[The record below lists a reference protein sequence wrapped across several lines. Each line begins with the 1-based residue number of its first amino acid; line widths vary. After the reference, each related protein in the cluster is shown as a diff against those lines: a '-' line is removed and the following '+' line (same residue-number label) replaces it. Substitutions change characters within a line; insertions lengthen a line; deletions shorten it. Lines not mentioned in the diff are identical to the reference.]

1 MCVMIICVI
10 EINFLTRESESSY
23 KQPLRLCMRN
33 KILRSANDKYH
44 YSYLLFFFNKG
55 DLPLMYSCVFWCKFI
70 DQIGFF
76 GCYCLTPVTLF
87 IIRVKGITEKQPAVQ
102 TVSTR
107 RQFAARKPIQS
118 QIFSTRG
125 ELLSSLQRIKRL
137 ETKYPH
143 ACC

>member
-1 MCVMIICVI
+1 
-10 EINFLTRESESSY
+10 
-23 KQPLRLCMRN
+23 
-33 KILRSANDKYH
+33 
-44 YSYLLFFFNKG
+44 
-55 DLPLMYSCVFWCKFI
+55 MYSCVFWCKFI

-87 IIRVKGITEKQPAVQ
+87 TIRAKGITEKQPAVQ

-118 QIFSTRG
+118 QNFSTRG
-125 ELLSSLQRIKRL
+125 KLLSSLQRIKRL

-143 ACC
+143 ASC